1 MPVLGCGKASHVT
14 ALLLVVVTLLGLL
27 AGSFLTTVIDRVP
40 SGQSVVRPRSRCR
53 TCGHPV
59 RNRHNIPVVGW
70 VVLKGRC
77 ADCGTRTGLHN
88 PLLEAGT
95 AALFIAITRRL
106 ADGPL
111 LSALPAYLYFAALG
125 IALSVIDL
133 EHHRL
138 PDALVLPAYPVL
150 AVLLTASS
158 AARHDWSSLGRAAV
172 GAVVLFGCYLALAL
186 VHPRGMGFGD
196 VKLAGVVGGA
206 LAYLSWSALVVGALG
221 AFVLGAVTGVA
232 MMAAGRAG
240 RTTAI
245 PFGPFMIVG
254 AVTAMFAAGPIA
266 EVYLALL
273 RAV

>member
-1 MPVLGCGKASHVT
+1 M
-14 ALLLVVVTLLGLL
+14 
-27 AGSFLTTVIDRVP
+27 
-40 SGQSVVRPRSRCR
+40 RS
-53 TCGHPV
+53 
-59 RNRHNIPVVGW
+59 RHNIPVVGW

-77 ADCGTRTGLHN
+77 ADCRARTGLHN

-95 AALFIAITRRL
+95 AALFIAITRLL

-138 PDALVLPAYPVL
+138 PDALVLPAYPVT
-150 AVLLTASS
+150 AILLTASS
-158 AARHDWSSLGRAAV
+158 AVRHDWWSLGRAAV
-172 GAVVLFGCYLALAL
+172 GAAVLYGFFRAL
-186 VHPRGMGFGD
+186 VLLHPRGMGFGD
-196 VKLAGVVGGA
+196 VKLAGVVGGV
-206 LAYLSWSALVVGALG
+206 LAYLSWSALVIGAFG

-254 AVTAMFAAGPIA
+254 ALTAVFAAGPIA
-266 EVYLALL
+266 EAYLGLL
-273 RAV
+273 RAF